1 MSKNKTDKCNLVKDA
16 DFLEWFR
23 GFTDA
28 EGNFYFIYF
37 IIFY

>member
-1 MSKNKTDKCNLVKDA
+1 MSKDKTDKCNLVKDA

-28 EGNFYFIYF
+28 ECSFIVV
-37 IIFY
+37 